1 MAAKSNNESKCFQP
15 ATVFDLTLLGRYNYL
30 NFVRQHFLHAKPRG
44 NSCTVNT
51 QRPVNLNLFT
61 IKFPIPAI
69 VSILHRLSGLFLF
82 LIIPLMLW
90 TLEFS
95 LSSESNFQ
103 TLRDNAATPVAKIL
117 ILLLL
122 SPFIYHFVAGIR
134 HLLMDMEVAVEKRSG
149 RISAILTFLISFL
162 LIVLAGF
169 YIW

>member
-1 MAAKSNNESKCFQP
+1 M
-15 ATVFDLTLLGRYNYL
+15 
-30 NFVRQHFLHAKPRG
+30 
-44 NSCTVNT
+44 NT
-51 QRPVNLNLFT
+51 QRPINLNLFT

-95 LSSESNFQ
+95 LSSEGNFQ
-103 TLRDNAATPVAKIL
+103 TLRDNATTPAVKIL

>member
-1 MAAKSNNESKCFQP
+1 VNN
-15 ATVFDLTLLGRYNYL
+15 
-30 NFVRQHFLHAKPRG
+30 
-44 NSCTVNT
+44 
-51 QRPVNLNLFT
+51 QRPINLNLFT

-95 LSSESNFQ
+95 LSSEDNFQ
-103 TLRDNAATPVAKIL
+103 TLRDEATTPVVKIL

>member
-1 MAAKSNNESKCFQP
+1 
-15 ATVFDLTLLGRYNYL
+15 
-30 NFVRQHFLHAKPRG
+30 
-44 NSCTVNT
+44 
-51 QRPVNLNLFT
+51 
-61 IKFPIPAI
+61 
-69 VSILHRLSGLFLF
+69 
-82 LIIPLMLW
+82 MLW

-95 LSSESNFQ
+95 LSSEGNFQ
-103 TLRDNAATPVAKIL
+103 TLRDNATTPAVKIL